1 MTLYPVTNKS
11 KVWQNLRKQLIQ
23 QNEQQQ
29 HANMKHAVQFQRR
42 VSTVILQLSYYKQDM
57 YTNLLVHEWD

>member
-23 QNEQQQ
+23 ENEQQQ
-29 HANMKHAVQFQRR
+29 HANMKHAVQFQRQ

-57 YTNLLVHEWD
+57 YTVLLVHEWD

>member
-29 HANMKHAVQFQRR
+29 HANMMHAAQFQRQ

-57 YTNLLVHEWD
+57 YTVLLVHEWD